1 MLIAKIIKNL
11 KWKRTL
17 NRMKSVG
24 EDNRIGLDFSVHGE
38 KYITIKN
45 HFRGGKHV
53 IIDAIDSYN
62 GKATG
67 LIPEIHIEDNVTFTD
82 NCYISCMN
90 KIHIGK
96 GTLLGPN
103 TFICDNFHG
112 KGVVQETEIMPS
124 KRELYSKGPVLIGEN
139 VWIGRNVCV
148 MPGVIIGNNV
158 IVGANSVVTHD
169 IEDNMIVAGVPAK
182 VLKRIE

>member
-1 MLIAKIIKNL
+1 MLVAKIIKNL
-11 KWKRTL
+11 KWKRVL
-17 NRMKSVG
+17 SHMKFSG
-24 EDNRIGLDFSVHGE
+24 IDNKIGLDFSVHGE

-62 GKATG
+62 GKSTG
-67 LIPEIHIEDNVTFTD
+67 MVPEIVIEDHVTFTD
-82 NCYISCMN
+82 NCYVSCIN
-90 KIHIGK
+90 KIHIGS

-112 KGVVQETEIMPS
+112 NGGVEECEVIPTQ
-124 KRELYSKGPVLIGEN
+124 RNLYSKGPVCIGSN

-148 MPGVIIGNNV
+148 MPGVKIGDGVII
-158 IVGANSVVTHD
+158 GANSVVTHD
-169 IEDNMIVAGVPAK
+169 VPNRCVAAGVPAK
-182 VLKRIE
+182 VIKEIV